1 MKWKV
6 MVPSEE
12 VELEINPAFQ
22 DHVSLPGRFD
32 WLFATESSLASSPR
46 RARCRSLN
54 SFFTL
59 PFCLSRGML

>member
-46 RARCRSLN
+46 RLAAVLLTAS
-54 SFFTL
+54 L
-59 PFCLSRGML
+59 PFLFA